1 MAYPQGI
8 QQGNVFQ
15 GAQQS
20 AIGKAFEGPQAG
32 LWQREAP
39 TTGLTITVL
48 PTTDTLRV
56 KPAGTIA
63 ALTVNLPT
71 PFADGHYISMLYTQI
86 VTALTYANGTVS
98 PTQTATTAGQTY
110 GLKWDATDAVWR
122 VVT

>member
-1 MAYPQGI
+1 MAYPASIQQGNAFQGI
-8 QQGNVFQ
+8 QQT
-15 GAQQS
+15 AL
-20 AIGKAFEGPQAG
+20 GKAMEGPQAG
-32 LWQREAP
+32 LWQRETP
-39 TTGLTITVL
+39 TTGQSITVL

-71 PFADGHYISMLYTQI
+71 PFADGHYFGVLYTTI
-86 VTALTYANGTVS
+86 VTALTYANGS
-98 PTQTATTAGQTY
+98 ILPAQTAATAGQTY